1 MYLARAQHL
10 TCTALAGFK
19 KSDVQ
24 SSQGSQSI
32 QINIRKP
39 FHKSISINK
48 LNLSVINVIDQSIEI
63 DTHTLEKIQVIDLIL
78 SDLLII
84 RESIEI

>member
-10 TCTALAGFK
+10 TCTAVAGFK
-19 KSDVQ
+19 KSDVR

-63 DTHTLEKIQVIDLIL
+63 DTHTLKKIQVIDLIL
-78 SDLLII
+78 SDLLIT